1 MVTPSGKRPL
11 SFAYRLAVSIVR
23 PLMML
28 FTKRDWRGWEHLPTS
43 GGFVVAPN
51 HVSHLDPFAFAH
63 YLYDS
68 GHPPF
73 FLGKESV
80 FRVPVVGAIL
90 RGAEQIPVFRNTGRA
105 ADAFRAAVAAVE
117 DGKCVGVYPEGTL
130 TGTRPVADGRQDRC
144 RADRPDRPAAPV
156 IPVAQWGPQDILA
169 PYSRRPRLLPRKTMH
184 VLAGPPVDLTDLYDH
199 PLDGAVLRE
208 ATNRIMAAITALL
221 EELRGEQAPADRFDS
236 RKLACRTPAT
246 RTRRDTTRD
255 DRRSVRHRIWGTAY
269 SAVLADGGTTVRMWG
284 RRPEAVAQINAGS
297 NEEYL
302 PGIRLP
308 EGITATTDAAEAAS
322 GADIVVLAVPSQTL
336 RGNLEGWAH
345 VLPREAAIVSLMK
358 GVELGTTKRMSEVI
372 AEVGGIE
379 PERIVV
385 VSGPNL
391 AREIALKQ
399 PAASVVACTD
409 EHMAERV
416 AEACAAPVLPP
427 PTRTR
432 TWSGRSSAGR

>member
-1 MVTPSGKRPL
+1 VVTPSGKRPL

-130 TGTRPVADGRQDRC
+130 TRDPDLWPMVGKTGAARIALTTRC
-144 RADRPDRPAAPV
+144 PV
-156 IPVAQWGPQDILA
+156 IPVAQWGPQDMLA

-184 VLAGPPVDLTDLYDH
+184 VLAGPPVDLTDLYGH

-221 EELRGEQAPADRFDS
+221 EELRGERAPADRFDS
-236 RKLACRTPAT
+236 RKHGLP
-246 RTRRDTTRD
+246 DT
-255 DRRSVRHRIWGTAY
+255 
-269 SAVLADGGTTVRMWG
+269 
-284 RRPEAVAQINAGS
+284 
-297 NEEYL
+297 
-302 PGIRLP
+302 
-308 EGITATTDAAEAAS
+308 
-322 GADIVVLAVPSQTL
+322 
-336 RGNLEGWAH
+336 GNPH
-345 VLPREAAIVSLMK
+345 KK
-358 GVELGTTKRMSEVI
+358 GHHS
-372 AEVGGIE
+372 
-379 PERIVV
+379 
-385 VSGPNL
+385 
-391 AREIALKQ
+391 
-399 PAASVVACTD
+399 
-409 EHMAERV
+409 
-416 AEACAAPVLPP
+416 
-427 PTRTR
+427 
-432 TWSGRSSAGR
+432 